1 MENKK
6 DKAMVVVISGLTSNQ
21 AGQLTKEFTKAK
33 DKYAPKARGTI
44 AKGSMENVENMIQG
58 GYAKKITKKELTIG
72 LLYMKIV
79 SAGMP
84 CEK

>member
-44 AKGSMENVENMIQG
+44 ARGSKENVGNMIKG
-58 GYAKKITKKELTIG
+58 GFAKKITKKRW
-72 LLYMKIV
+72 LLACFIRDK
-79 SAGMP
+79 
-84 CEK
+84 KKDWQRF

>member
-21 AGQLTKEFTKAK
+21 AGQLTKELLRQRTNMRQKL
-33 DKYAPKARGTI
+33 RGTI
-44 AKGSMENVENMIQG
+44 AKGSNGKCRKYDSGRIC
-58 GYAKKITKKELTIG
+58 KKNHKKELTIG